1 MSAELKLRWID
12 ADDPLMQQVHALRHE
27 ALFAPFGLPRD
38 DNWHDVGADR
48 LHLVALLGEEVV
60 GYTCMLLNQE
70 GGAHLRQ
77 VSVRPDV
84 QRGGI
89 GRALMAECEAE
100 GHRRAIPYLWL
111 DARITA
117 EPFYQR
123 LGWTTTSEHPF
134 ACGRTTMPHV
144 RMEKRLTER

>member
-1 MSAELKLRWID
+1 MSAVLELRWIE

-38 DNWHDVGADR
+38 DRWHDAGADR
-48 LHLVALLGEEVV
+48 LHLVALLGAEVV

-77 VSVRPDV
+77 VSVAPAV

-89 GRALMAECEAE
+89 GSALMAECEAE
-100 GHRRAIPYLWL
+100 AIRRRIPYLWL

-117 EPFYQR
+117 EPFYRR
-123 LGWTTTSEHPF
+123 LGWITVSPEPF
-134 ACGRTTMPHV
+134 ACGRTTVPHV
-144 RMEKRLTER
+144 RMEKRLS